1 MNEFSSKITYSDPK
15 FGFGSGSHVQLTK
28 CGNHVYI
35 KNCPNIPKLRLNKN
49 NATYERIWI
58 RFWSVFGP
66 FLGGAIC
73 IINDILSNKTTKCL
87 IQTISVMFNRTDSNW
102 KFKNPKFG
110 ISIWNNPKWAQNVHL
125 RNMKSVGLPNI
136 VKKNVYLILK
146 MTHFD
151 GIIQLCLNN
160 GFSYKND

>member
-1 MNEFSSKITYSDPK
+1 MQNFILSKSTFHWFQWIFNEFLWMNFHQKSLILTQS
-15 FGFGSGSHVQLTK
+15 GFGSGSHVQLTK
-28 CGNHVYI
+28 CWNHVYI

-87 IQTISVMFNRTDSNW
+87 IQTISVMFNRIYSL
-102 KFKNPKFG
+102 KF
-110 ISIWNNPKWAQNVHL
+110 Q
-125 RNMKSVGLPNI
+125 KS
-136 VKKNVYLILK
+136 KILK
-146 MTHFD
+146 FN
-151 GIIQLCLNN
+151 LNN
-160 GFSYKND
+160 QKYALKTCI